1 MVLKVANS
9 PRFEPSA
16 KGGVSS
22 EGLSLSYAFAFVCT
36 LGAAS
41 AWGSSCIASIFLHS
55 HNMRQ

>member
-1 MVLKVANS
+1 MVLKVSNG
-9 PRFEPSA
+9 PGFKHSA

-22 EGLSLSYAFAFVCT
+22 KDLSMTFAFVCT

-55 HNMRQ
+55 HSARQ